1 MIQFFIGLFLGTNVS
16 LFLYA
21 CILAG
26 KNADKSF
33 IEMNKENE

>member
-1 MIQFFIGLFLGTNVS
+1 MFNFIIGLIIGANLS

-26 KNADKSF
+26 KNSDEGGK
-33 IEMNKENE
+33 N